1 MLDDILLSVKNL
13 VEFELKTALFYFKK
27 EPAIIPWMWELTII
41 SKQGW
46 LHFIV
51 IVVIVIV
58 IVCLFLKF
66 SFVQME
72 IDISYDLFKMSK
84 LDSFNV

>member
-1 MLDDILLSVKNL
+1 
-13 VEFELKTALFYFKK
+13 
-27 EPAIIPWMWELTII
+27 MWELTII

>member
-1 MLDDILLSVKNL
+1 
-13 VEFELKTALFYFKK
+13 
-27 EPAIIPWMWELTII
+27 MWELTII

-84 LDSFNV
+84 LDSFNAFFCRKIMFS